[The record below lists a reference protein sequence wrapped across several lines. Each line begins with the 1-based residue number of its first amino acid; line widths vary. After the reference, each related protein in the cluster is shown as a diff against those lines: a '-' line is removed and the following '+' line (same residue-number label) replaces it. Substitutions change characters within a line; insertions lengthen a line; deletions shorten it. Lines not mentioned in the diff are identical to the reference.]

1 MSRWS
6 IFALLALACNAS
18 KFLSVE
24 RQQSNTTESPCQCQA
39 DTSSIPRPTRTKNKC
54 VFIDLGAADGN
65 SYNAFLQGQYGN
77 IADCPNQEYEAILV
91 EANPHFKAALDGVAA
106 QSVPGKELH
115 VMLNGAWM
123 CDADTTFHVMGTT
136 AGSSSLAPQ
145 ASSPED
151 VHVHLINVIQ
161 LIKKWTIPGDKVLLK
176 VDIEGAEFD
185 IIPCLAQS
193 DVLSSDITAFVE
205 EHYFLGGV
213 QRSMTGITDA
223 EYNAA
228 KETLKSKGV
237 KMPHY
242 SSATL
247 IQKAA

>member
-24 RQQSNTTESPCQCQA
+24 RQQSNTTESPCQCQG

-65 SYNAFLQGQYGN
+65 SYKTFLQGLYGN

-91 EANPHFKAALDGVAA
+91 EANPNFKAALDGVAA
-106 QSVPGKELH
+106 QSVPGKEVH
-115 VMLNGAWM
+115 AMMNGAFM
-123 CDADTTFHVMGTT
+123 CEADTTFHVTPAT
-136 AGSSSLAPQ
+136 AASSMAPQ
-145 ASSPED
+145 PYGQD

-213 QRSMTGITDA
+213 QRSMSGVTDA

-237 KMPHY
+237 KMPQY
-242 SSATL
+242 KSETL
-247 IQKAA
+247 VQKAA